1 MKKNIK
7 LMVLLALVSTIYS
20 GICLGYAEDRKG
32 RLGVGYSNQLKTD
45 VPSLS
50 LKMLRSKTFG
60 IQALFGM
67 NTSDNGGYGLGVKMF
82 NLIYDEP
89 QLNFYTGFLAG
100 MLNDRQHG
108 TDNTGFQFDATLGS
122 EFSFTGLESI
132 GFSFEFGIS
141 INKVDEVSI
150 ETTASNM
157 LVAGVH
163 FYL

>member
-1 MKKNIK
+1 MQMKNK
-7 LMVLLALVSTIYS
+7 LLLVVTVLMTLYS
-20 GICLGYAEDRKG
+20 AASFGYAEDRKG
-32 RLGVGYSNQLKTD
+32 RLGVGYSNQLKSD
-45 VPSLS
+45 VPALS

-67 NTSDNGGYGLGVKMF
+67 DTSDNGGYGVGIKMF

-100 MLNDRQHG
+100 MINDRQNG
-108 TDNTGFQFDATLGS
+108 TDNTGFQFDATMGT
-122 EFSFTGLESI
+122 EFSFAGLESI
-132 GFSFEFGIS
+132 GFSFEFGLS
-141 INKVDEVSI
+141 INKIDDVTI
-150 ETTASNM
+150 ETTASNF